1 LWTVKYAPQSAEEVL
16 GSTSRQSAGWL
27 RDWLEE
33 LKVVGAGA
41 YAGAS
46 LEGTSRRRNTQL
58 TMSPSF
64 FVSYLT
70 GAGDLPTDGKKR
82 RRKVARGIDPTKKK
96 KRKKRRRDGLDDFMA
111 SSSEEDD
118 DDLASSPLRSDAES
132 NADEEEDSLL
142 AQFSRPQSAST
153 SSSSVFPSLTNLI
166 LLQGPSGS
174 GKSSTVHAVA
184 KQLGYEVFEVSAGF
198 GRRGAKDLERYVGDA
213 ARNHVVNGS
222 SPRKKSGGGALA
234 ALFGRQQQKK
244 QTPTQASTTKETTPE
259 PVGGREQ
266 QDAGPTQSLIL
277 IDEVDVFFK
286 HEEDCWAGES
296 FFELEVPFHAEKSH
310 CLTSF
315 PSDGQ
320 ASPLSL
326 RSRVGPSS

>member
-1 LWTVKYAPQSAEEVL
+1 
-16 GSTSRQSAGWL
+16 
-27 RDWLEE
+27 
-33 LKVVGAGA
+33 
-41 YAGAS
+41 
-46 LEGTSRRRNTQL
+46 
-58 TMSPSF
+58 M
-64 FVSYLT
+64 
-70 GAGDLPTDGKKR
+70 GAGDLPIDGKKR
-82 RRKVARGIDPTKKK
+82 WRKVARGIDPTKKK

-111 SSSEEDD
+111 SSSEDD

-132 NADEEEDSLL
+132 DADEEEDSLL
-142 AQFSRPQSAST
+142 AQSSRPQSAST

-174 GKSSTVHAVA
+174 GKSSTVHSVA

-244 QTPTQASTTKETTPE
+244 QTPTQAASTKEWTPE
-259 PVGGREQ
+259 PLGGREQ
-266 QDAGPTQSLIL
+266 QDAGPAQSLIL
-277 IDEVDVFFK
+277 IDEADVFFK

-296 FFELEVPFHAEKSH
+296 
-310 CLTSF
+310 
-315 PSDGQ
+315 
-320 ASPLSL
+320 SL
-326 RSRVGPSS
+326 NWDCRCTPRRAAI

>member
-1 LWTVKYAPQSAEEVL
+1 
-16 GSTSRQSAGWL
+16 
-27 RDWLEE
+27 
-33 LKVVGAGA
+33 
-41 YAGAS
+41 
-46 LEGTSRRRNTQL
+46 
-58 TMSPSF
+58 M
-64 FVSYLT
+64 
-70 GAGDLPTDGKKR
+70 
-82 RRKVARGIDPTKKK
+82 
-96 KRKKRRRDGLDDFMA
+96 
-111 SSSEEDD
+111 
-118 DDLASSPLRSDAES
+118 
-132 NADEEEDSLL
+132 
-142 AQFSRPQSAST
+142 
-153 SSSSVFPSLTNLI
+153 
-166 LLQGPSGS
+166 
-174 GKSSTVHAVA
+174 HAVA